1 MKNYNQFLLEYLNKD
16 YVKFHLKEI
25 LMSIKDII
33 GKIPQY
39 NKEYNILTILNV
51 EEKYEKEVE
60 KVIKKNQRKIEKTGI
75 FFTYR
80 KSKKKEFNLK
90 DEDSF
95 EFEETGKLLVDFYL
109 HFKELYIKR
118 VKPTRY
124 VYHSTLKSNRD
135 SILENGLKTKE
146 NINYSDSYTLD
157 HPPAVFATLE
167 GEDLWV
173 PFISNNGGDIWKID
187 TSKINNKWFQDLNIP
202 NQKGVIMTYED
213 IPSIAIELCSR

>member
-1 MKNYNQFLLEYLNKD
+1 LG
-16 YVKFHLKEI
+16 KFHNI
-25 LMSIKDII
+25 IK
-33 GKIPQY
+33 
-39 NKEYNILTILNV
+39 NNLLNILNI
-51 EEKYEKEVE
+51 EEKYEKEAE
-60 KVIKKNQRKIEKTGI
+60 KIIKKNQRKIEKSGI

-95 EFEETGKLLVDFYL
+95 EFEETGKFLVDFLL

-135 SILENGLKTKE
+135 SILENGLEAKE
-146 NINYSDSYTLD
+146 NINYSDSYILD

-167 GEDLWV
+167 GEDLWR
-173 PFISNNGGDIWKID
+173 SGGDIWKID
-187 TSKINNKWFQDLNIP
+187 TTKINNKWFQDLNIP
-202 NQKGVIMTYED
+202 NFKGVIMTYDD
-213 IPSIAIELCSR
+213 IPPNAIELCSR